1 MASAVASDGFLQG
14 LDAPACHDISPVRQT
29 ATGRWLPCARRTGIP
44 GPIAKG
50 EGVSANDRSRPVAVH
65 RSCAKPPFASGDADV
80 HFRRAFASTSANRRH
95 HSASRPSEPRRWALP
110 DSGTGDF
117 DPHAQPAPEYAFD
130 QRIAWQP
137 RPATLVS
144 SRRRA
149 CSCLRQSY
157 ARHKPAGARASPAH
171 HGSPATVRN
180 HPISPSALSRQP
192 VITSFADAWCG

>member
-1 MASAVASDGFLQG
+1 MTGLKVERPQRAVAVAGWNLHCRRSRIR
-14 LDAPACHDISPVRQT
+14 DASQHEALLERPRASESNWRF
-29 ATGRWLPCARRTGIP
+29 
-44 GPIAKG
+44 
-50 EGVSANDRSRPVAVH
+50 RPVAVH